1 MTGDT
6 VTHHHKY
13 SNNNYV
19 VLLLV
24 VPTNRLPSA
33 TVNDDYVDLRARI
46 EKGNG
51 YLEYEI

>member
-1 MTGDT
+1 MYCSST
-6 VTHHHKY
+6 
-13 SNNNYV
+13 